1 MSGNCDSLSTP
12 IMYKSQFIGI
22 DDEPCNSKCLF
33 CENSFILPTNEKDF
47 LTHLFKE
54 HRLVIGDVWKIASL
68 KRFKEQPITDFCTTL
83 LMDCTSDGK
92 PSKNESY
99 FLLSDCISED
109 KTLRDEIY
117 RVKLEWVLAKQSEER
132 SDTSFTRGCMFCKMN
147 FSVSR
152 IIYIKHLSEKHN
164 LYLGKPEN
172 LVFIDELLDKIQHS
186 IESLIC
192 IYCEK
197 VFKDRT
203 ALKEHM
209 RKKLHKK
216 INPYNKTFDK
226 FYINNY
232 SDPSR
237 TRKYQKHYKYTK
249 DTGLSSESEDEEL
262 SWSDWNDESISIFC
276 LFCNHSDKDFPT
288 ILQHI
293 KEQHNFDFKEV
304 SKDLTFYQKV
314 KLVNYI
320 RGRIRIQCCILCE
333 EKSDNIL
340 EHMNEKDHYKIPKQY
355 IWDQPEFY
363 FPMNENDSFLY
374 NLDTDND
381 SSEENDIEINN
392 SDKGRLTGKDCLDY
406 SDDNYLIKI
415 RVEGLITT
423 IAFHKARLYA
433 QKLYQYLPQKY
444 AVPQI
449 REMFQV
455 DWYEYLQKMKVRVGG
470 KMWVLKRH
478 VAVFINDAFIGSD
491 IEFFNYL
498 NELYVFH
505 MPKNIGYYETHIGEY
520 YKKFIK
526 KTKRVYVYFTFTLDG
541 FLIGSLLFMLY
552 SDLLPKT
559 CKHFLN
565 FCTGKYENIKGF
577 KVSHYINTYVHRI
590 VKNGWIQFG
599 DIKLNST
606 NFNTPIMPTIAD
618 ESYCIPHNR
627 RGILSMANNGKHSN
641 ESQIIV
647 SLKPNTWMNH
657 YYVAFGQLV
666 DGIQTLQKIEDI
678 PTYYESPLKKV
689 IVSQCGEYTL
699 DHKPKMEAETD
710 IFLERQPWIDVGEN
724 NMVHQYPYNT
734 YSDISVWLNNITD
747 EIDIRDTPSL
757 LIAERYLSSLYCL
770 SMDYLSEMNT
780 SHLDKDQELYEN
792 IDLNYK
798 PKLCELLTGFR
809 PETMSKIEKEIFIK
823 KLCKI
828 IISYALN
835 SVHNKCCILK
845 DTYGTLHSILEC
857 AYDIARVTIAKLI
870 KQDINIMDTRAE
882 INKLFKIQH
891 QDDKKITDSSLSLI
905 EKILNKSI
913 LHSLQST
920 NIVDCDC
927 I

>member
-1 MSGNCDSLSTP
+1 MSGNCESLSKP
-12 IMYKSQFIGI
+12 IMYKSQFVGI

-68 KRFKEQPITDFCTTL
+68 KSYIHYWGNRFKEQPITDFCTTL

-92 PSKNESY
+92 SSKNESY

-209 RKKLHKK
+209 RKKLHKQ

-226 FYINNY
+226 FYISNY

-293 KEQHNFDFKEV
+293 KERHNFDFKEA

-320 RGRIRIQCCILCE
+320 RGRIHIQCCILCE

-381 SSEENDIEINN
+381 SSEENDIESTFKDLSVTSNDNTN
-392 SDKGRLTGKDCLDY
+392 SIHC
-406 SDDNYLIKI
+406 
-415 RVEGLITT
+415 
-423 IAFHKARLYA
+423 
-433 QKLYQYLPQKY
+433 
-444 AVPQI
+444 
-449 REMFQV
+449 
-455 DWYEYLQKMKVRVGG
+455 
-470 KMWVLKRH
+470 
-478 VAVFINDAFIGSD
+478 
-491 IEFFNYL
+491 
-498 NELYVFH
+498 
-505 MPKNIGYYETHIGEY
+505 
-520 YKKFIK
+520 
-526 KTKRVYVYFTFTLDG
+526 
-541 FLIGSLLFMLY
+541 
-552 SDLLPKT
+552 
-559 CKHFLN
+559 
-565 FCTGKYENIKGF
+565 
-577 KVSHYINTYVHRI
+577 
-590 VKNGWIQFG
+590 
-599 DIKLNST
+599 
-606 NFNTPIMPTIAD
+606 
-618 ESYCIPHNR
+618 
-627 RGILSMANNGKHSN
+627 
-641 ESQIIV
+641 
-647 SLKPNTWMNH
+647 
-657 YYVAFGQLV
+657 
-666 DGIQTLQKIEDI
+666 
-678 PTYYESPLKKV
+678 
-689 IVSQCGEYTL
+689 
-699 DHKPKMEAETD
+699 
-710 IFLERQPWIDVGEN
+710 
-724 NMVHQYPYNT
+724 
-734 YSDISVWLNNITD
+734 
-747 EIDIRDTPSL
+747 
-757 LIAERYLSSLYCL
+757 
-770 SMDYLSEMNT
+770 
-780 SHLDKDQELYEN
+780 
-792 IDLNYK
+792 
-798 PKLCELLTGFR
+798 
-809 PETMSKIEKEIFIK
+809 
-823 KLCKI
+823 
-828 IISYALN
+828 
-835 SVHNKCCILK
+835 
-845 DTYGTLHSILEC
+845 
-857 AYDIARVTIAKLI
+857 
-870 KQDINIMDTRAE
+870 
-882 INKLFKIQH
+882 
-891 QDDKKITDSSLSLI
+891 
-905 EKILNKSI
+905 
-913 LHSLQST
+913 
-920 NIVDCDC
+920 
-927 I
+927 